1 LTLILI
7 INFLNVIT
15 GKIMIIITE
24 PKEKSVMADEYN
36 PSESRDVISKT
47 LLGMR
52 LNLRKELNK
61 IKDVNW

>member
-1 LTLILI
+1 
-7 INFLNVIT
+7 
-15 GKIMIIITE
+15 MIIITE

-36 PSESRDVISKT
+36 PSQSRDVISKT